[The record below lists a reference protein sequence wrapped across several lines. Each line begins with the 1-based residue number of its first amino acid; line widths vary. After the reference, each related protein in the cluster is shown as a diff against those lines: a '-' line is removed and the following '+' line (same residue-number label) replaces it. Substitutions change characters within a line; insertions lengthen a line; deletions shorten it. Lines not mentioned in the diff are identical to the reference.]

1 MKFQQIRFPRA
12 VKLIKER
19 LFKQTFTGDE
29 TARELVDMMLI
40 YNKQGSTGV
49 EDVLCSKLGLHINV
63 EKHGFD
69 ARHPE
74 TSTLLEL
81 KPSRNIDSLSATYN
95 DLTIKKIK
103 ELETTPNNKVVFAGF
118 CDGEMVIIAMVPGQ
132 SFSKILA
139 EKYTVKEEKIFGE
152 ENTSKEAGEEKIHR
166 QTHSISLLSVI
177 KKLGKEQVEVLF
189 YTPHHRLQK
198 SLIKTLEL
206 TNPVDKLGEFSNII
220 KVNAIPQQQ
229 FVADL
234 KHHQDQHESHQHEF
248 VFIYGGDQPT
258 LAFNCEDPNY
268 IDSFYEI

>member
-1 MKFQQIRFPRA
+1 MKFQPIRFPEA
-12 VKLIKER
+12 VELIEQR
-19 LFKQTFTGDE
+19 LFNQPFTGDE
-29 TARELVDMMLI
+29 KHRQLVDMMLI

-95 DLTIKKIK
+95 DLTTKKIK
-103 ELETTPNNKVVFAGF
+103 ELETTPNNKVIFAGF
-118 CDGEMVIIAMVPGQ
+118 CDGEMVIIAMAPGQ

-139 EKYTVKEEKIFGE
+139 EKYTVKEGKIFGE
-152 ENTSKEAGEEKIHR
+152 ENASKEAGEEKMHR

-189 YTPHHRLQK
+189 YNPHHRLQK

-206 TNPVDKLGEFSNII
+206 TNPVDKLGEFSSII
-220 KVNAIPQQQ
+220 KVNEIPQQL

-234 KHHQDQHESHQHEF
+234 EHHEDQDESRQQEF
-248 VFIYGGDQPT
+248 VFSYGSDQPT
-258 LAFNCEDPNY
+258 IAFNREAPNY
-268 IDSFYEI
+268 IDSFYEV